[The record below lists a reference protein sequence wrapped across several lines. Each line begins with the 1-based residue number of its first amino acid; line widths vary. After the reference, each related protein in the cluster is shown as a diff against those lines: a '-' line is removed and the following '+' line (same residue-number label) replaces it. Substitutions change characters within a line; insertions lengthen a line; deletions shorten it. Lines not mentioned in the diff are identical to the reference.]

1 MNHDRESEDSDDV
14 SNDYGSEEIGILTT
28 SREKAYLREKK
39 NTTINCLSWSCFKT
53 QSQNSIKTFTDL
65 FVPKMARARIS
76 LISKLNGMNK
86 QAFHT
91 DKYQRDYPSP
101 VIYRP

>member
-39 NTTINCLSWSCFKT
+39 KIPRLCASRGRVSKPNL
-53 QSQNSIKTFTDL
+53 
-65 FVPKMARARIS
+65 RI
-76 LISKLNGMNK
+76 
-86 QAFHT
+86 
-91 DKYQRDYPSP
+91 
-101 VIYRP
+101 V

>member
-28 SREKAYLREKK
+28 SREKAYLRERKK
-39 NTTINCLSWSCFKT
+39 NATIICLSWSCFKT

-91 DKYQRDYPSP
+91 DNYQKDYPFL
-101 VIYRP
+101 VI

>member
-28 SREKAYLREKK
+28 SREKAYLRERKK
-39 NTTINCLSWSCFKT
+39 NTTIMCLSWSCFKT

-91 DKYQRDYPSP
+91 DKYQRDYPFL
-101 VIYRP
+101 VI

>member
-1 MNHDRESEDSDDV
+1 MTIQLHP
-14 SNDYGSEEIGILTT
+14 
-28 SREKAYLREKK
+28 EKK
-39 NTTINCLSWSCFKT
+39 PIWEKKKNKTTIASRGGVLKT
-53 QSQNSIKTFTDL
+53 QSQNSIKTFTNL

-91 DKYQRDYPSP
+91 DKYQRDYSAP
-101 VIYRP
+101 VI

>member
-1 MNHDRESEDSDDV
+1 MALKR
-14 SNDYGSEEIGILTT
+14 IGILKFQVHP
-28 SREKAYLREKK
+28 EKKPIREKK
-39 NTTINCLSWSCFKT
+39 KHDCLSRSCFKT
-53 QSQNSIKTFTDL
+53 QSQKSLKTFTDL

-91 DKYQRDYPSP
+91 DKYQIDYSST
-101 VIYRP
+101 VI